1 MQQHT
6 LIYKVLIDRVSF
18 THVLFCIDPDSLGEH
33 LISRNN
39 QSKQQ
44 LLCPNMN
51 LRRTY
56 YTARW
61 QEDSSMAQI
70 IYK

>member
-51 LRRTY
+51 
-56 YTARW
+56 
-61 QEDSSMAQI
+61 
-70 IYK
+70 